1 MVRAAAH
8 MTSGLLVSA
17 DDELVKLTATIS
29 EFENQNVVITDP
41 RKETSEIIAA
51 IRGEMVIC

>member
-1 MVRAAAH
+1 MVGAAAH

-29 EFENQNVVITDP
+29 EFEDQNVVITDP
-41 RKETSEIIAA
+41 RKESSEIFAA
-51 IRGEMVIC
+51 IRGE